1 MGASQSK
8 PDADEK
14 VFYNETPIQ
23 VLSSSSGFQHHERH
37 QHFPLQ
43 FGQDV
48 VNHLSDQLVSAQT
61 TPERQT
67 TLDAH
72 IRSRIQ
78 VDLQHLREQEDHV
91 RREIE
96 LALEKENLE
105 REKNMAGEASERDED
120 EGTLGSVKSSAAL
133 MGDMEEIRSKVD
145 RFHSRQEFEGIRM
158 VSEKGEAVVSCYRC
172 ASYMLILQIS
182 LANWGACARSH
193 PTTTLECWREVG
205 EFKAFVAQAEQVRL
219 SFAIST

>member
-1 MGASQSK
+1 MGGSQSK
-8 PDADEK
+8 HDTDEK
-14 VFYNETPIQ
+14 VFYNETPI
-23 VLSSSSGFQHHERH
+23 
-37 QHFPLQ
+37 Q

-48 VNHLSDQLVSAQT
+48 VNHLSDQLGSAQT

-78 VDLQHLREQEDHV
+78 ADLQHLREQEDHV

-105 REKNMAGEASERDED
+105 REKNMAGEASEHDED

-133 MGDMEEIRSKVD
+133 IGDLEEVRSKVD
-145 RFHSRQEFEGIRM
+145 RFHSRHEFEGIRT
-158 VSEKGEAVVSCYRC
+158 VKVKGEAVVSCYR
-172 ASYMLILQIS
+172 L
-182 LANWGACARSH
+182 H
-193 PTTTLECWREVG
+193 PTTTLDCWREVS
-205 EFKAFVAQAEQVRL
+205 EFKASVAQAEQEYYSSLR
-219 SFAIST
+219 